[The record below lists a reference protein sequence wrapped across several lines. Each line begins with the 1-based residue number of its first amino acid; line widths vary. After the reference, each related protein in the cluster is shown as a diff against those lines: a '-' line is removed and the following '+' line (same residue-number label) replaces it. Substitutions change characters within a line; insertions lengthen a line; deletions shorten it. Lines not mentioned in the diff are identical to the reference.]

1 MDVATALMA
10 CPPAY
15 LAVVVQNL
23 AEAGAEA
30 GIDEEQAYD
39 LVLDSFAGTIDVLR
53 RYDPIEVR
61 RTVASPRGQHRGGP
75 RGTSPT
81 RARRTRSARR
91 WPPR

>member
-1 MDVATALMA
+1 M
-10 CPPAY
+10 
-15 LAVVVQNL
+15 VVQNL

-61 RTVASPRGQHRGGP
+61 RTVASPGAAP
-75 RGTSPT
+75 RRAWRHSPT

-91 WPPR
+91 WPPSLRRMRG

>member
-53 RYDPIEVR
+53 RYDDRGAPH
-61 RTVASPRGQHRGGP
+61 VASPGAAP
-75 RGTSPT
+75 RRAWRRSPT